1 MKLNIY
7 SRVNINLTCLPQIYV
22 LNSSVNNIKAEGTA
36 RIGAALR
43 ELKMLTNLELNL
55 E

>member
-7 SRVNINLTCLPQIYV
+7 SREKINITCLSQICA
-22 LNSSVNNIKAEGTA
+22 LNSSDNEIQAEGA
-36 RIGAALR
+36 ASIGAALR

-55 E
+55 R

>member
-7 SRVNINLTCLPQIYV
+7 SRVKINQTCKLQICA
-22 LNSSVNNIKAEGTA
+22 LNASRNDIKAEGA
-36 RIGAALR
+36 ASIGAALR

-55 E
+55 G